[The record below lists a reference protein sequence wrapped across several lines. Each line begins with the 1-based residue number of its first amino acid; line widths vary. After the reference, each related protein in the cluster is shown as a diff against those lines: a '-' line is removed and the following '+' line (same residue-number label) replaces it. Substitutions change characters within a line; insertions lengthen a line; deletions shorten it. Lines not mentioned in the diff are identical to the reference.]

1 MAARILKAKYFP
13 YEDILNAGLGSSPS
27 FTWRSIFQSIEVVK
41 NETRWQVGN
50 GRLIHIWED
59 KWLPTASTFKIISPP
74 RDFGDYPMV
83 SSLIDQDTKWWKANV
98 VRTLFLPFE
107 ADMILKIPLSQRLP
121 EDSLIWIG
129 NKRGVFTVKSAY
141 HIAAKL
147 QSDKDLG
154 ESSFGDSRSIIW
166 KKTLENETPSKDQDL
181 CLESLC

>member
-1 MAARILKAKYFP
+1 MLFRSKYFP
-13 YEDILNAGLGSSPS
+13 YEDILNAGLGSSSS
-27 FTWRSIFQSIEVVK
+27 FTWRSIFQSIEVIK
-41 NETRWQVGN
+41 NGTRWRVGN

-59 KWLPTASTFKIISPP
+59 KWLPTPSTFKIISPP

-83 SSLIDQDTKWWKANV
+83 SSFIDQDTKWWKTNV

-107 ADMILKIPLSQRLP
+107 ADMILKIHLSQRLP
-121 EDSLIWIG
+121 KDSLIWIG
-129 NKRGVFTVKSAY
+129 NKRGVFTVKNAY

-147 QSDKDLG
+147 QSNKDLG
-154 ESSFGDSRSIIW
+154 ESSSGDSRSIIW